1 MQALACSF
9 SVPETEICIQ
19 PLSQVR
25 GFSFGYFYL
34 LSVDLKYCQRR
45 LTSSRSATA
54 QLHVDIKS
62 ELVL

>member
-25 GFSFGYFYL
+25 AFFMAG
-34 LSVDLKYCQRR
+34 
-45 LTSSRSATA
+45 ATPFMC
-54 QLHVDIKS
+54 HTP
-62 ELVL
+62 E